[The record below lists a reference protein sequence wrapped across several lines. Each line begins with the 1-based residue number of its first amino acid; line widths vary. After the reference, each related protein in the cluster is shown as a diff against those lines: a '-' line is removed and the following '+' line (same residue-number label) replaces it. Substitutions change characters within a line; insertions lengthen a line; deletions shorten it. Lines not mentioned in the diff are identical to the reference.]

1 MPDDLGVF
9 AALLEGEGWRRE
21 VGQMLREVRG
31 VLVGKFDTESKKLGV
46 GDRCGGRGHDYQTFV
61 MMAPSVSG
69 KPPLRTC
76 VGVSNQFRRAM
87 EPFSPV

>member
-61 MMAPSVSG
+61 VMT
-69 KPPLRTC
+69 PPVRSC